1 MPIVVEIAPL
11 TPQLEGLAGLRLPS
25 GASVADALQ
34 ALALRPSPEVGL
46 GVWGRRVESTDILA
60 DGDRI
65 EFYRPLKCDPKAAR
79 RARVARRGQ

>member
-11 TPQLEGLAGLRLPS
+11 TPQLEGLTGLRLPV

-34 ALALRPSPEVGL
+34 VLALRPPPEVGL
-46 GVWGRRVESTDILA
+46 GVWGHRVESTDLLS

-65 EFYRPLKCDPKAAR
+65 EFYRPLECDPKTAR
-79 RARVARRGQ
+79 RARVARRDR